1 MSKKDSGRVR
11 VLAVKDMFECIE
23 LCLIDKKGEPLVRF
37 LGEFHPWPKSQN
49 LCAPI
54 RHGLFIGAVN

>member
-23 LCLIDKKGEPLVRF
+23 LCLIDKKGEPQVKFTHSLRARICMR
-37 LGEFHPWPKSQN
+37 L
-49 LCAPI
+49 
-54 RHGLFIGAVN
+54 RHGLFIWGL